1 MFLLIVR
8 VCVCGCVCVG
18 VCHLMQINDR
28 LHIINNVGPVIQP
41 RSAEM
46 SWLSVRQL
54 DFHTLPGGGRA
65 SRSLGGEGGQRGR
78 GMGAEGAEGAGG
90 ATLCPQL
97 LLMSLGSVFTS

>member
-1 MFLLIVR
+1 
-8 VCVCGCVCVG
+8 
-18 VCHLMQINDR
+18 MQINDR

-65 SRSLGGEGGQRGR
+65 SRSLGGEGVREGGAWGQRGQR
-78 GMGAEGAEGAGG
+78 GLVAQPFVHSSS
-90 ATLCPQL
+90 LCL
-97 LLMSLGSVFTS
+97 